1 MKLSTRARY
10 AMRMMVELAKQSNGR
25 KKVSLGRVA
34 RKAGISRRYLEQL
47 VIGLKHA
54 SLITGVTGRGGG
66 YLLARPAEQIK
77 IGQIVEAVIGPI
89 NIVECVLQPD
99 QCLQVD
105 YCVCRPIYQRI
116 NTRITD
122 VLNEFSLADL
132 VHMDESGGQLAEAG
146 DPTSSCPTRKE

>member
-1 MKLSTRARY
+1 
-10 AMRMMVELAKQSNGR
+10 MMVELARQANGGN
-25 KKVSLGRVA
+25 KVSLSRVA

-47 VIGLKHA
+47 AIGLKNA

-66 YLLARPAEQIK
+66 YLLAKPANRIK

-89 NIVECVLQPD
+89 NIVECVLQPE
-99 QCLQVD
+99 QCPQVD
-105 YCVCRPIYQRI
+105 YCVCRPIYKRI

-132 VHMDESGGQLAEAG
+132 AHMD
-146 DPTSSCPTRKE
+146 KEGVQAWKEK

>member
-1 MKLSTRARY
+1 
-10 AMRMMVELAKQSNGR
+10 MRMMVELAKQSNGG
-25 KKVSLGRVA
+25 KKVSLGQVA

-47 VIGLKHA
+47 AIGLKHA
-54 SLITGVTGRGGG
+54 SLITGITGRGGG
-66 YLLARPAEQIK
+66 YLLARPAEEIK

-99 QCLQVD
+99 QCMQVD
-105 YCVCRPIYQRI
+105 YCVCRPIYKRI

-132 VHMDESGGQLAEAG
+132 AHMDESGGVLLAPGEPKSA
-146 DPTSSCPTRKE
+146 CPERYEEE